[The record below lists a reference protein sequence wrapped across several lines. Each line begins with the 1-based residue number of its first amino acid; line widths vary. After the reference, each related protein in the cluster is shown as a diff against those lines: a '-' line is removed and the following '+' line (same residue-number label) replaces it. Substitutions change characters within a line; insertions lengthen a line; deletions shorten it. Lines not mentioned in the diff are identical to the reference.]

1 MSDFND
7 TAQRLAPRLAL
18 PASHMTGTRRQ
29 RELVSEPGES
39 AWAWTRFAVAGI
51 VIAWLLSMGVFG
63 AAAPEASAAAA
74 PASAESGNGPTGYF
88 PDLHRDAPLTAAE
101 QPATF

>member
-7 TAQRLAPRLAL
+7 TAQRLEPRLAL

-29 RELVSEPGES
+29 RELVSEPWES

-74 PASAESGNGPTGYF
+74 PPSAESGNGPTGTF
-88 PDLHRDAPLTAAE
+88 ADRHRDAPLTAAE

>member
-29 RELVSEPGES
+29 RELVSEPWES
-39 AWAWTRFAVAGI
+39 AWAWTRFAAAGI

-63 AAAPEASAAAA
+63 AAAPAASAAAA

-88 PDLHRDAPLTAAE
+88 PDRHRDAPLTAAE